1 MKLTATSD
9 AKSRSSLAR
18 TAVLIAAGAMLLM
31 GATVASQ
38 SVQAQS
44 RELPR
49 AKVVEQLSVQY
60 AEAQAAVGVTAAGG
74 VIEIFTTKDGSTW
87 TLVLTK
93 PDGTSTVV
101 SAGETWIKRRHGQ

>member
-1 MKLTATSD
+1 MNLTATSD

-60 AEAQAAVGVTAAGG
+60 AEAQAAAGG
-74 VIEIFTTKDGSTW
+74 VIEIFSTKDGSTW